1 MHKNKIYKII
11 PIVIALIGIGY
22 TGYADGKGLDNNYGL
37 IITGFG
43 VVLSLFVLLFTRK
56 EKSK

>member
-1 MHKNKIYKII
+1 MNKNRIYQITPII
-11 PIVIALIGIGY
+11 IALIGIGY

-43 VVLSLFVLLFTRK
+43 VALSLF
-56 EKSK
+56 